1 MRPSHSTGLRPT
13 AAERQRPVTGKIRVF
28 LVDDHPI
35 VRRGFQMLFSRQPD
49 LLACGEADNGPAALE
64 KILALK
70 PHVAIVDLVLKV
82 GNGLDLIKQ
91 LRAQRLNIKLLV
103 FTMRNDALHAER
115 ALRAGADGYITK
127 EEGPEKVIEAI
138 RLAMQGRRYVSPEVA
153 AQMVSWITGQDSAA
167 ESPAEQLGDRE
178 LEILGLIAKG
188 LGSREI
194 AKALHLSIKT
204 VESHREHIKT
214 KLGLTR
220 ATELVNYAL
229 NWAHS
234 DKPGPS

>member
-1 MRPSHSTGLRPT
+1 
-13 AAERQRPVTGKIRVF
+13 VTGKIRVF

-103 FTMRNDALHAER
+103 FTMRNDDLHAER

-204 VESHREHIKT
+204 VDSHREHIKT

>member
-1 MRPSHSTGLRPT
+1 M
-13 AAERQRPVTGKIRVF
+13 TGKIRVF

-35 VRRGFQMLFSRQPD
+35 VRRAFQMLFSRQPD

-64 KILALK
+64 KILTLK
-70 PHVAIVDLVLKV
+70 PHVAIVDLVLKI
-82 GNGLDLIKQ
+82 GSGLDLIKQ

-103 FTMRNDALHAER
+103 FTMRNEGIHAER

-138 RLAMQGRRYVSPEVA
+138 RLVMQGHRYVSPEVA
-153 AQMVSWITGQDSAA
+153 EKMVSRMTGHGSAA
-167 ESPAEQLGDRE
+167 ESPAHQLSDRE
-178 LEILGLIAKG
+178 LEVLELISKG
-188 LGSREI
+188 LGSREV
-194 AKALHLSIKT
+194 ASALHLSIKT

-220 ATELVNYAL
+220 AAELVNYAL
-229 NWAHS
+229 NWAS
-234 DKPGPS
+234 QRAG

>member
-1 MRPSHSTGLRPT
+1 MPAKPKTL
-13 AAERQRPVTGKIRVF
+13 TGKIRGF

-70 PHVAIVDLVLKV
+70 PHVAIVDLGLKA

-103 FTMRNDALHAER
+103 FSMRNEGIHAER

-138 RLAMQGRRYVSPEVA
+138 RLAMQGHRYLSPEVA
-153 AQMVSWITGQDSAA
+153 EKMVSQMTGRGSAA
-167 ESPAEQLGDRE
+167 ESPAEQLSDRE
-178 LEILGLIAKG
+178 LEVLELIAQG

-194 AKALHLSIKT
+194 ANALHLSIKT

-229 NWAHS
+229 NWMRD
-234 DKPGPS
+234 DKAAPLNGD

>member
-1 MRPSHSTGLRPT
+1 MRRHSTFPRAP
-13 AAERQRPVTGKIRVF
+13 AAAGQRPVPGKIRVF

-49 LLACGEADNGPAALE
+49 LLACGEADSDPAALE
-64 KILALK
+64 RTLALK
-70 PHVAIVDLVLKV
+70 PHVAIVDLMLKV

-91 LRAQRLNIKLLV
+91 LRAQRLNIELLV
-103 FTMRNDALHAER
+103 FTMRNEGIHAER

-127 EEGPEKVIEAI
+127 EEDPEKVIEAI
-138 RLAMQGRRYVSPEVA
+138 RLVMQGRRYVSPEVA
-153 AQMVSWITGQDSAA
+153 DKLVSRLTGRGSAA
-167 ESPAEQLGDRE
+167 ESPAEQLSDRE
-178 LEILGLIAKG
+178 LEVLELIGKG

-194 AKALHLSIKT
+194 ANALHLSIKT

-220 ATELVNYAL
+220 AAELVNYAF
-229 NWAHS
+229 NWTHNE
-234 DKPGPS
+234 KTRPS

>member
-1 MRPSHSTGLRPT
+1 MRREHSTIPRPP
-13 AAERQRPVTGKIRVF
+13 AAAGQRPVTGKIRVF

-35 VRRGFQMLFSRQPD
+35 VRRGFQMLFSRQSD

-64 KILALK
+64 RILALK

-138 RLAMQGRRYVSPEVA
+138 RLAMQGHRYLSPEVA
-153 AQMVSWITGQDSAA
+153 EKMVSQMTGRGSAA
-167 ESPAEQLGDRE
+167 ESPAEQLSDRE
-178 LEILGLIAKG
+178 LEVLELIAQG

-194 AKALHLSIKT
+194 ANALHLSIKT

-220 ATELVNYAL
+220 AAELVNYAL
-229 NWAHS
+229 NWAS
-234 DKPGPS
+234 QRAG

>member
-1 MRPSHSTGLRPT
+1 
-13 AAERQRPVTGKIRVF
+13 VTGKIRVF